1 MSDFTMRY
9 PVAYVVRWLL
19 FRLMKFTILLKNFV
33 SQKSIRTEIILAH
46 FKPIRDSRR
55 SSEFLARYAL
65 RFLEKS
71 REIMH
76 EKEIENQIY

>member
-9 PVAYVVRWLL
+9 PVAYVVVRW
-19 FRLMKFTILLKNFV
+19 LMKFTILLKNFV